1 MKTKINWN
9 EIESKTD
16 FTTMNEKLLAASGN
30 GGLNRRKTAVH
41 LLEKVKD
48 ALLKVRSEGASFSAI
63 ANSSKST
70 DCPSAN
76 RPSVNTF
83 ANWRGI
89 PSRERNPRGTKSR
102 KPKLRSSLRRHHQW
116 LLCKILNHPHLRH
129 LFMSLPVHEG
139 RALLIRVRFDD

>member
-63 ANSSKST
+63 AIFLKEHGLPVSEPTIREYLRKLEGNPKPRKKST
-70 DCPSAN
+70 
-76 RPSVNTF
+76 
-83 ANWRGI
+83 
-89 PSRERNPRGTKSR
+89 RNKKPKAKAPEQSQTTPPVAPVQNPQPPAPASFVYEPPRPRGPRIADPRT
-102 KPKLRSSLRRHHQW
+102 
-116 LLCKILNHPHLRH
+116 
-129 LFMSLPVHEG
+129 F
-139 RALLIRVRFDD
+139 